1 MVSEDIMT
9 KPHTLGSTRI
19 SRRMLLAGG
28 VAAGSASMLAATNA
42 NATVKLSQESVK
54 FSTVSANG
62 HNCGS
67 CKLFLAPSDCTFV
80 RGPTSATCSCWIWQ
94 SKSA

>member
-1 MVSEDIMT
+1 M
-9 KPHTLGSTRI
+9 KKLHTPGSTQF

-28 VAAGSASMLAATNA
+28 VAAGSASFLAATNA
-42 NATVKLSQESVK
+42 NAKVKLSKESVK
-54 FSTVSANG
+54 FSAVSTNG

-67 CKLFLAPSDCTFV
+67 CNLFLAPSGCTFV
-80 RGPTSATCSCWIWQ
+80 QGPTSATCSCWIWQ

>member
-1 MVSEDIMT
+1 VSEDIMT
-9 KPHTLGSTRI
+9 KPQTLGSTPI

-42 NATVKLSQESVK
+42 HATVKVPKEAVK
-54 FSTVSANG
+54 FSTVASNG

-67 CKLFLAPSDCTFV
+67 CKQFLAPSDCRFV
-80 RGPTSATCSCWIWQ
+80 KGPVAVDCSCWIWQ
-94 SKSA
+94 SKSV